1 MIIESFPVGPLAC
14 NCVVLG
20 DEATR
25 EALVIDPGD
34 EGEKIDEVLDQYRLD
49 LKYILHTHGHIDHI
63 LAADHLRR
71 RRGARVCI
79 HEADRFLWDGLQMQ
93 ASFLGISAA
102 PAGQIDQY
110 LKEGD
115 TVPFGERRVTVIET
129 PGHTP
134 GSVCLL
140 LEGTPPMLFSGD
152 TLFQHGIGRTDLW
165 GGSYPGILRS
175 IRDRLFTLDEE
186 TFVQPGHGPAT
197 TIGDEKQMNPF
208 LPDVARL
215 PDV

>member
-1 MIIESFPVGPLAC
+1 MIIESFPVGHLAC

-34 EGEKIDEVLDQYRLD
+34 EGEKIDEVLDHHRLD

-63 LAADHLRR
+63 LAADHLRQ
-71 RRGARVCI
+71 RGARVCI
-79 HEADRFLWDGLQMQ
+79 HEADKFLWDGIQMQ

-102 PAGQIDQY
+102 PAGRIDQY
-110 LKEGD
+110 LKDGD
-115 TVPFGERRVTVIET
+115 TFPLGERRVKVIET

-140 LEGTPPMLFSGD
+140 LEGTPSMLFSGD
-152 TLFQHGIGRTDLW
+152 TLFQLGIGRTDLW

-175 IRDRLFTLDEE
+175 IRDRLFTLAEE
-186 TFVQPGHGPAT
+186 TLVQPGHGPAT
-197 TIGDEKQMNPF
+197 TIGDEKQANPF
-208 LPDVARL
+208 LPDVTRL